1 MGVAGR
7 VGRGAGV
14 TRRFAVCCSQFSG
27 CGSLFFMERKRREI
41 RVRHEAGVPE
51 EVAGALRTER
61 ELERLIAGEEKVDQR
76 AVAEVVAR
84 VQVVIADYLESG
96 KGLGM
101 VLKPVEIVSAI
112 EAALAE
118 ANGVPSPFP
127 DGADART
134 FFVHGLYDEIVQQP
148 SNMFETRVF
157 PDGSERYVPV
167 GRAVW
172 WAGLEKV
179 RARIVEAKR

>member
-1 MGVAGR
+1 
-7 VGRGAGV
+7 
-14 TRRFAVCCSQFSG
+14 
-27 CGSLFFMERKRREI
+27 MERKRREI

-61 ELERLIAGEEKVDQR
+61 ELERLIAGEEKPDAG
-76 AVAEVVAR
+76 AVKEVVAR
-84 VQVVIADYLESG
+84 VQLVIADYLESG
-96 KGLGM
+96 KGMGM

-112 EAALAE
+112 DAALAE
-118 ANGVPSPFP
+118 AGGQPSPFP

-134 FFVHGLYDEIVQQP
+134 FFVHGLYYEIVQQP
-148 SNMFETRVF
+148 SNLFETRVF

-172 WAGLEKV
+172 VACLERVKAGILKAKV
-179 RARIVEAKR
+179 KG